1 MDNFILALKNKIAC
15 HRVKDMNAQN
25 CARAYRNSP
34 EDVMLQL
41 RRTNDY
47 IGVALQ
53 FDEAR
58 RIGKALIA
66 AADEGKVEDGMHFE
80 ILNFRGELTGYFLT
94 FDMAKVEAERLA
106 ALNKNTETFRV
117 IKMRDVYRTQV
128 TK

>member
-1 MDNFILALKNKIAC
+1 MDNFILALKNKITSR
-15 HRVKDMNAQN
+15 RVKDMNAQN

-41 RRTNDY
+41 RRVTDY

-66 AADEGKVEDGMHFE
+66 AADEGKIEDGMHFE
-80 ILNFRGELTGYFLT
+80 ILNFRGELTGFFDT
-94 FDMAKVEAERLA
+94 FESAKLQAEHLA
-106 ALNKNTETFRV
+106 ALNNHTEIFRV
-117 IKMRDVYRTQV
+117 IKMRDVYRTQN
-128 TK
+128 K